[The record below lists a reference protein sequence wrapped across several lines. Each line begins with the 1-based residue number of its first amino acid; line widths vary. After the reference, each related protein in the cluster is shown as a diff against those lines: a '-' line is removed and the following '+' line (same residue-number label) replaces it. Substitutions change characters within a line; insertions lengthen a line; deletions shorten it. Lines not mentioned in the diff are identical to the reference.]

1 MNIDRRLSK
10 MAPTPGY
17 SRYEDLMGSFE
28 TTTQMQGLLTD
39 LRMMTTPS
47 QIAFEP
53 EMSVTVTTQEVTAS
67 EVNLTHVRSS

>member
-1 MNIDRRLSK
+1 MSNDRRLSK

>member
-1 MNIDRRLSK
+1 
-10 MAPTPGY
+10 
-17 SRYEDLMGSFE
+17 MGSFE

-53 EMSVTVTTQEVTAS
+53 EMTVTVTTQEVTAS